1 VLLQSDKDAIK
12 SWIVMIYRKVKVDP
26 KHLNDIEMDLLERR
40 YSHYLDEGGNSYVTH
55 LME

>member
-1 VLLQSDKDAIK
+1 
-12 SWIVMIYRKVKVDP
+12 MIYRKVKVDP

-55 LME
+55 LMEQLRQIYNNKEDE